1 MEKDKNKDKNK
12 ENIKRNNKKNSKEN
26 KNNDIEEDNEII
38 FKIITLGDSGV
49 GKTSI
54 INKYITDNYLDNI
67 VSTLGV
73 NFSYKNLIFNKTQK
87 IKLKLI
93 DTCGQEKFRALSKSY
108 FKNTDGV
115 LYVFGLDDKE
125 SFDNIK
131 IWMEYFNKE
140 CKIEDIPKILVGN
153 KCDLDTDKELDKNI
167 INEFSEKNN
176 IKYFS
181 TSAKKGIN
189 INELFEAMGK
199 MLYKK
204 EFPLDM
210 QEESIIISGGQ
221 TKKSN
226 KCIKCEPDI

>member
-1 MEKDKNKDKNK
+1 MKKDKNKDKNK
-12 ENIKRNNKKNSKEN
+12 DNIKGNNKKNNKEN

-54 INKYITDNYLDNI
+54 INKYITDNYLDN
-67 VSTLGV
+67 VASTLGV
-73 NFSYKNLIFNKTQK
+73 NFSYKKLIFNKTQK
-87 IKLKLI
+87 IMLKLI
-93 DTCGQEKFRALSKSY
+93 DTCGQEKFRSLSKSY

-131 IWMEYFNKE
+131 IWMEYFNEE

-176 IKYFS
+176 IKYFA
-181 TSAKKGIN
+181 TSAKNGIN

-204 EFPLDM
+204 ELHLDR
-210 QEESIIISGGQ
+210 QEESIIISGDQ

-226 KCIKCEPDI
+226 KCIKCEPDM